1 MKGSGE
7 WSDVFVVPDVRASCQ
22 SYSVLRTRNVL
33 VQIGITGRIFS
44 RNTERETLAATRS
57 TSYGTIVAYIAS
69 FAIAKRTT
77 DERDNL
83 GLRYLYVFEKTGY
96 AESFFEMNFVGL
108 AGLSFIF
115 TDRWLLC

>member
-33 VQIGITGRIFS
+33 VRIGITGRIFS
-44 RNTERETLAATRS
+44 RNTERGTLAATRS
-57 TSYGTIVAYIAS
+57 TSYGTIAAYTAS

-77 DERDNL
+77 DERNNL
-83 GLRYLYVFEKTGY
+83 GLLYPCVSVNRGMPNRF
-96 AESFFEMNFVGL
+96 S
-108 AGLSFIF
+108 
-115 TDRWLLC
+115 R